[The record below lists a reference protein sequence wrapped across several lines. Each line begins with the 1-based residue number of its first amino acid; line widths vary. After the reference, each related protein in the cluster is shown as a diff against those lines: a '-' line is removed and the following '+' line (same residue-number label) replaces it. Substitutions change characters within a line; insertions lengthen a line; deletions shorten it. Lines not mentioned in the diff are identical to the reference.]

1 MPLAVAVHLVAG
13 VLRSRLD
20 LHPGVELLKPNDVAR
35 RLAVSRSWVYEAASA
50 GRIPF
55 VRIGGEG
62 GPLRF
67 VPEDIDAWLA
77 DSRASWTPGARS
89 DAGHRQRAKSPT
101 RRTHQ
106 PQSSTSRFAGRDQ
119 QSLL

>member
-1 MPLAVAVHLVAG
+1 
-13 VLRSRLD
+13 
-20 LHPGVELLKPNDVAR
+20 VELLRPNDVAR
-35 RLAVSRSWVYEAASA
+35 QLAVSRSWVYEAASA

-55 VRIGGEG
+55 VRVGGEG

-67 VPEDIDAWLA
+67 VTEDIDAWLA
-77 DSRASWTPGARS
+77 ESRASWTPGGRS
-89 DAGHRQRAKSPT
+89 DVGHQEDAESPT

-106 PQSSTSRFAGRDQ
+106 IHSSTRRFADGDQ